1 MKIHR
6 ENRCIM
12 LFKWEWCDLL
22 LLCTKENAN
31 LSRVDV
37 AFSTPSTI
45 ISGDYLRF
53 LGATFR
59 HVLAE
64 TTTGRCSLKEADPK
78 LR

>member
-12 LFKWEWCDLL
+12 LFKWEWCVLL
-22 LLCTKENAN
+22 LLDTKENAN

-45 ISGDYLRF
+45 ISGNYLRF

-64 TTTGRCSLKEADPK
+64 TTKGRCSLKEADPK
-78 LR
+78 LQ